1 MGFVYAILFKY
12 QFKIRIYTVF
22 RSLDVIGILDLTR
35 MTSNNF
41 STYSQNILPLKIFSH
56 NHLII
61 FHKHFW
67 NFFPQIIQRG
77 DLFNHDKKDH
87 HLSNKWPALCTHLY
101 RKLSNNWHFLILH
114 VCRLECFG
122 LSLIPEPLFPTP
134 LLW

>member
-1 MGFVYAILFKY
+1 MTKIDILNTKLIIPDDYQQFWVHFELFLALFHISDEKWLSILFKY

-61 FHKHFW
+61 FHKHF
-67 NFFPQIIQRG
+67 
-77 DLFNHDKKDH
+77 
-87 HLSNKWPALCTHLY
+87 
-101 RKLSNNWHFLILH
+101 
-114 VCRLECFG
+114 
-122 LSLIPEPLFPTP
+122 
-134 LLW
+134 